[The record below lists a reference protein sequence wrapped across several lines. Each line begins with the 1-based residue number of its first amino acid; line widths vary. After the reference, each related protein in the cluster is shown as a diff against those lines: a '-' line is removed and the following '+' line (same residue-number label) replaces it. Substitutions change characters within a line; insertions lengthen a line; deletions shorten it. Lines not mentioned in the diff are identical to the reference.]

1 MQVQNSKKLPKSQDI
16 SAYEQKKLKSYLLAS
31 SFRRLGHYEGRA
43 NRVLGCGNYLQFAI
57 HKETGDRHLIGADF
71 CRDRLCPMCNWRRS
85 LRVFS
90 DLSEVLSVALADES
104 EYVPVFLTLTVK
116 NCAPELLRQHLVAMS
131 AAWNRFTMILPV
143 KRAFCGW
150 FRCMEITYNRKD
162 NTMHPHFHVVMLAKK
177 GYFDSPDYLSIHKIV
192 KYWRQALQV
201 DYDPICHIKRV
212 RNKSTNSESIKD
224 AVLEVAK
231 YAVKDTDYL
240 DEYNDELT
248 DYLVDNLAVGL
259 NGARLVAYGGVL
271 KKLAAQLK
279 VSESTDDLKKIR
291 DAVQNDHF
299 VYIVS
304 VFRWTV
310 GVGKYCPDVI

>member
-1 MQVQNSKKLPKSQDI
+1 MQLQNSKKIPKSQDI
-16 SAYEQKKLKSYLLAS
+16 SFYQQKKMKSYLLAS
-31 SFRRLGHYEGRA
+31 SFRRLGLYDGRA
-43 NRVLGCGNYLQFAI
+43 ARVLGCGNYLEFAT

-104 EYVPVFLTLTVK
+104 EYVPVFLTITVK
-116 NCAPELLRQHLVAMS
+116 NCAPEFLRSQLVSMT
-131 AAWNRFTMILPV
+131 AAWNRFCKIIPV
-143 KRAFCGW
+143 QRAFCGW

-162 NTMHPHFHVVMLAKK
+162 NTMHPHFHVVMLARK

-212 RNKSTNSESIKD
+212 RSKSNNSDSIKD

-231 YAVKDTDYL
+231 YAVKDSDYL

-259 NGARLVAYGGVL
+259 NGARLIAYGGVL
-271 KKLAAQLK
+271 KKIAASLK
-279 VSESTDDLKKIR
+279 VAESTDDLKKIR
-291 DAVQNDHF
+291 EAVQNDHF

-304 VFRWTV
+304 VFRWTA
-310 GVGKYCPDVI
+310 GIGKYVNEV

>member
-1 MQVQNSKKLPKSQDI
+1 MQVQSTRKPPKSQDI
-16 SAYEQKKLKSYLLAS
+16 IPYEQKKKKSYLLAS
-31 SFRRLGHYEGRA
+31 SFRRLGHYDSRA
-43 NRVLGCGNYLQFAI
+43 NRVLGCGSYLEFAI

-90 DLSEVLSVALADES
+90 DLSEVLSVALSDKF
-104 EYVPVFLTLTVK
+104 EYVPVFLTMTVK
-116 NCAPELLRQHLVAMS
+116 NCSPEQLRSQLVSMTS
-131 AAWNRFTMILPV
+131 AWNRFCKILPV

-150 FRCMEITYNRKD
+150 FRCLEITYNRKS

-177 GYFDSPDYLSIHKIV
+177 DYFTSPDYLSIHKIV
-192 KYWRQALQV
+192 AFWRQALQV

-212 RNKSTNSESIKD
+212 RPKSNKSDGIRD

-240 DEYNDELT
+240 DEFNDDLT

-259 NGARLVAYGGVL
+259 NGARLIAYGGVL
-271 KKLAAQLK
+271 KKIAAQLK
-279 VSESTDDLKKIR
+279 VAESIDDFGKTR
-291 DAVQNDHF
+291 DIIQNEDY
-299 VYIVS
+299 VYFVS
-304 VFRWTV
+304 VFRWSV
-310 GVGKYCPDVI
+310 GIGKYRSE